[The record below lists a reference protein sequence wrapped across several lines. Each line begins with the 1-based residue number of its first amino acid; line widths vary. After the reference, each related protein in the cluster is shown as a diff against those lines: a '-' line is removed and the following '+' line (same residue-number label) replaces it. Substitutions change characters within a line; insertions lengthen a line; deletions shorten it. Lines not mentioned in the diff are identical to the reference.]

1 LRLLFAFFQRPIFS
15 LGGFWRL
22 LARTLARDISRFLRK
37 DRTRVPLFF
46 SLFAFFVANVPKFRD
61 RRSIDPSNAIR
72 PANASVARAERDITT
87 SR

>member
-1 LRLLFAFFQRPIFS
+1 LRVLFAFN
-15 LGGFWRL
+15 
-22 LARTLARDISRFLRK
+22 ARFFPSAVFGDCSPVRSRAISRDFCEK
-37 DRTRVPLFF
+37 IATRVPLFF
-46 SLFAFFVANVPKFRD
+46 SLFAFFVANVPKFRQ